1 MIIDETEETDNY
13 EGVEKSAP
21 LLCPEIRK
29 ERRMKEEKLRNGTE
43 EIKQEHE
50 DKNAAGENQ
59 SGDVIDLAEDE
70 WRDLGEDKPLGNIYT
85 WIDTHINRLSVLL
98 PIVSAALLILI
109 LLIIGLSGKK
119 MDTPKVEE
127 SYVSS
132 TPRLEKETEEKKQ
145 NLRK

>member
-1 MIIDETEETDNY
+1 M
-13 EGVEKSAP
+13 
-21 LLCPEIRK
+21 
-29 ERRMKEEKLRNGTE
+29 
-43 EIKQEHE
+43 
-50 DKNAAGENQ
+50 
-59 SGDVIDLAEDE
+59 IDLAEDE

-109 LLIIGLSGKK
+109 LLIIGLSGKE

-132 TPRLEKETEEKKQ
+132 TPRLEKETEEEK
-145 NLRK
+145 NRT